1 MKIKNG
7 FEMDCTTTP
16 KTKIRKI
23 RVRVARVVQTDFDC
37 L

>member
-7 FEMDCTTTP
+7 FEIDCTTTP
-16 KTKIRKI
+16 KTKI